1 MDQLTICP
9 PLSKIAIPP
18 RFRILHWVAAH
29 KRTLVTDEFLGNTL
43 AFIAGAINAGGFL
56 AVGQYTSHVTGFV
69 SAIADNLVLGS
80 LGIVM
85 LGVVALMTFV
95 SGSACSAVLIN
106 WGRRNAP
113 GRQYAYPL
121 GLEAALLLLFGALG
135 SASTG
140 LPGLMALAAP
150 LLCFIM
156 GLQNATIT
164 KISGARMR
172 TTHLTGMVTD
182 IGIEIGKLF
191 YWNRGHGLART
202 RPVAADRC
210 KLSILLRVV
219 GMFFAGGI
227 IGAVGFAQ
235 VGYVFTVPLAAIL
248 LGFVW
253 PTFARIERRL

>member
-1 MDQLTICP
+1 ML
-9 PLSKIAIPP
+9 P
-18 RFRILHWVAAH
+18 RFRIFHWVAAH
-29 KRTLVTDEFLGNTL
+29 KRTLATDEFLGNTL

-69 SAIADNLVLGS
+69 SSIADNLVLGS
-80 LGIVM
+80 LGIV
-85 LGVVALMTFV
+85 LVGVTALVTFV

-135 SASTG
+135 SASG
-140 LPGLMALAAP
+140 AFPGLLLLAAP

-182 IGIEIGKLF
+182 IGIEMGKLF
-191 YWNRGHGLART
+191 YWNRRHGPPGART
-202 RPVAADRC
+202 VAADRR
-210 KLSILLRVV
+210 KLAILLRVV

-227 IGAVGFAQ
+227 VGAVGFAQ
-235 VGYVFTVPLAAIL
+235 LGYVFTVPLAAIL

-253 PTFARIERRL
+253 PTFVRIGKRP